1 MCSSEA
7 RHVSCL
13 HLLPC
18 GHASQSGGRF
28 YVFFMRTSSSSY
40 HIVLLHAWHDA
51 TRLTLNQPWWIIALV
66 FFFYYYLFTHS
77 HGSIMRLSLI
87 WIMHLF
93 FLFPSNQLCL
103 CHLRI
108 SQTITAVVFTAK
120 CDLTDH
126 TARLTYWGDLNCLHL
141 HPSIQAVAASGQNK
155 KLNAIRFPT
164 G

>member
-1 MCSSEA
+1 MLFGGSSRIVSASSALRTRKPVWREVLCLFYA
-7 RHVSCL
+7 DFIFVLSHRPPSRVTWRHATNLESTLVNNR
-13 HLLPC
+13 PC
-18 GHASQSGGRF
+18 
-28 YVFFMRTSSSSY
+28 
-40 HIVLLHAWHDA
+40 
-51 TRLTLNQPWWIIALV
+51 